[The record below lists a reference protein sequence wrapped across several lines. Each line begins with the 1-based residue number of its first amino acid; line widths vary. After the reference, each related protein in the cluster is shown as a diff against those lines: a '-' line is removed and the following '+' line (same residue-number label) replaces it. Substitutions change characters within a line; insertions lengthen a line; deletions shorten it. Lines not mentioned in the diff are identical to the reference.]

1 MSPHTDGWR
10 VIQVYRLVDGAQP
23 GLWDCTAADSRAH
36 WAAVTETYCFG
47 DLKTLLD
54 AVSPATVVTD
64 PAGVARVWI
73 TSLVTATTVS
83 CMSRRSTPASRPDT
97 FQVWPTDAFG
107 RRPGRGRSPDE
118 DFPPEGV
125 GLTPWQALPGWVTM
139 VEPSGHHFT
148 R

>member
-64 PAGVARVWI
+64 PAGVARVWNPDALD
-73 TSLVTATTVS
+73 TPTATVNSGPAAAS
-83 CMSRRSTPASRPDT
+83 CAGPASYTGLAAGPHT

-107 RRPGRGRSPDE
+107 NRGPAATWSWSIA
-118 DFPPEGV
+118 G
-125 GLTPWQALPGWVTM
+125 
-139 VEPSGHHFT
+139 
-148 R
+148 